1 MCYNGYTAGS
11 NSDERRKAN
20 MEEKKTT
27 YLEQKTDDQTS
38 VDVTEAADLFSRL
51 SPDAQD
57 AIIDLIKCLL
67 SEK

>member
-1 MCYNGYTAGS
+1 
-11 NSDERRKAN
+11 

-27 YLEQKTDDQTS
+27 YLDQKTDDQTS
-38 VDVTEAADLFSRL
+38 VDLTEAADLFSRL